1 MYVLYKVCIRHK
13 LKNKWTNFVACYAGV
28 MLLGGD
34 RTKHGTMLKERLLLG
49 RLWKREFH
57 FFFTHFYSIFYSFFL
72 FPNFCAVFSMSFSCA
87 KLDFLVVVRK
97 CHFLKINYDFARF
110 CCHGHYY
117 QLLWSKSIIS
127 YLIDDSAKHSYLV
140 FFVWSIQAFTHA
152 IHPTLL
158 CCFKTAV

>member
-57 FFFTHFYSIFYSFFL
+57 FFYSFLFHFL
-72 FPNFCAVFSMSFSCA
+72 LIFSFSQFVRS
-87 KLDFLVVVRK
+87 FLYELQLRK
-97 CHFLKINYDFARF
+97 TRF
-110 CCHGHYY
+110 PSRR
-117 QLLWSKSIIS
+117 QEMPFSKN
-127 YLIDDSAKHSYLV
+127 
-140 FFVWSIQAFTHA
+140 
-152 IHPTLL
+152 
-158 CCFKTAV
+158 

>member
-57 FFFTHFYSIFYSFFL
+57 FFLLIFIPFL
-72 FPNFCAVFSMSFSCA
+72 LIFSFSQ
-87 KLDFLVVVRK
+87 FLRSFLYELQLRK
-97 CHFLKINYDFARF
+97 TRF
-110 CCHGHYY
+110 PSRR
-117 QLLWSKSIIS
+117 QEMPFSKN
-127 YLIDDSAKHSYLV
+127 
-140 FFVWSIQAFTHA
+140 
-152 IHPTLL
+152 
-158 CCFKTAV
+158 